1 MPLPVVAAPAV
12 IVSQDTFD
20 VAVQA
25 KSVALAVTVTVFP
38 AAPVDGAVSVLG
50 ANVTLPVTPFCVTVN
65 ACPPIVTIPDRV
77 PTAPFAV
84 KLYVIVAAGPV
95 PLAGDTVSQF
105 ALLAAVHAASLGVA
119 VRLTDPLP
127 VADPTVAVDPLK
139 LYVGVTPL
147 CVTVSV
153 KPPIVNVP
161 VRLFTLVFAA
171 TLYVTVPLPVTEAP
185 AVIVSHAAFEEA
197 VHAKSAAFEVTVTA
211 LPVAPA
217 ATAVSVVGASVT
229 LPTTPLW
236 VTVSVCV
243 PTVNVPERAVP
254 FPFTETV

>member
-1 MPLPVVAAPAV
+1 MVEAPAV
-12 IVSQDTFD
+12 IVNQDTFD

-95 PLAGDTVSQF
+95 PLAGETVSQF

-161 VRLFTLVFAA
+161 VRLFALVFAA
-171 TLYVTVPLPVTEAP
+171 TLYVNVPLPVTAAP
-185 AVIVSHAAFEEA
+185 AVIVNHDALDVA
-197 VHAKSAAFEVTVTA
+197 VQANQDALAVTETV
-211 LPVAPA
+211 LPVWPA
-217 ATAVSVVGASVT
+217 SIATSDSGESVT
-229 LPTTPLW
+229 LPAT
-236 VTVSVCV
+236 
-243 PTVNVPERAVP
+243 
-254 FPFTETV
+254 